1 MKGGDLGLDHKRTS
15 TMTTTHVIEF
25 SVNEQFQDSE
35 QKYESI
41 VESIIDQFVPAVGL
55 TTGTCPNEIAARLMI
70 ELAFQIGATH
80 TAQSVL
86 SLLAAAADAAREG
99 SLANEEATETTGSTD
114 DYLLSLECSSVK
126 H

>member
-1 MKGGDLGLDHKRTS
+1 
-15 TMTTTHVIEF
+15 MTTTHVIEF

-41 VESIIDQFVPAVGL
+41 VESIIDQFGPAVGL
-55 TTGTCPNEIAARLMI
+55 TTGTCPYEFAARLMI

-99 SLANEEATETTGSTD
+99 SLAYEEAVETTGSTD